1 MGMSPESSKDKRA
14 DLVVPGERR
23 TDRIQNGKEEMAGG
37 VPGCRRV
44 D

>member
-1 MGMSPESSKDKRA
+1 MGMYPESSKDKRT

-23 TDRIQNGKEEMAGG
+23 TDRIRNGKEEMAGG
-37 VPGCRRV
+37 VPGCRRM